1 MVRPATL
8 EYVTDDLVFDS
19 LDAGNRGEVSL
30 VVGVVRD
37 EVFVP
42 LEDGQDLPILLPFKG
57 AMDPRSAACDRR
69 A

>member
-1 MVRPATL
+1 M
-8 EYVTDDLVFDS
+8 TDDLVFDS

-42 LEDGQDLPILLPFKG
+42 LEDGQDLPILRGFQGG